1 MSIKV
6 NLGSSKFTSVNQ
18 GNIYGREASVLYRSI
33 GSEGWPYCYYQEQN
47 VIPLERALL
56 YEYVKTSLY
65 EKQLNM
71 GMLSPYAQ
79 TFYPVTNNLS
89 SEKDT
94 TEIRNDKINTEELRR
109 QDKKTVKKEIEES
122 HSNESNGTE
131 TKENETAEKPKEIHI
146 PLEEELKIDTEY
158 HTE

>member
-1 MSIKV
+1 M
-6 NLGSSKFTSVNQ
+6 
-18 GNIYGREASVLYRSI
+18 YGREASVLYRSI
-33 GSEGWPYCYYQEQN
+33 GLEGWPYCNYQEQN

-65 EKQLNM
+65 EKQLTM

-94 TEIRNDKINTEELRR
+94 TEIRNDKLNTKETRK
-109 QDKKTVKKEIEES
+109 QDEKTVNKDIEKS
-122 HSNESNGTE
+122 HSNESNGIATE
-131 TKENETAEKPKEIHI
+131 KNDTAEKSKEIHT
-146 PLEEELKIDTEY
+146 PLKEELKIDTDY
-158 HTE
+158 HTERKNITPKDQNQ